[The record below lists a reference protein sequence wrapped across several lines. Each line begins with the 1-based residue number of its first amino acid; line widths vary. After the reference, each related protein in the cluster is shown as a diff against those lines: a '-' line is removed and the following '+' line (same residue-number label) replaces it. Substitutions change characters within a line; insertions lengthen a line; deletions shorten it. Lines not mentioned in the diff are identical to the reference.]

1 MIESS
6 FGAVLV
12 PAASGAELLNPG
24 LKTAGQAAITLST
37 VTGNADEKKSATS

>member
-6 FGAVLV
+6 FGALLMS
-12 PAASGAELLNPG
+12 AAGGALLLESG

-37 VTGNADEKKSATS
+37 VAGNTDEEESAAS